1 MYLLVTSRLFHEDST
16 RFDNK
21 FQETTVKLPTETYS
35 VSVIDLRYYY
45 RYQLLPVLV
54 HVPVC
59 APSLDRFALQDPC
72 HHPTRASTHKTF
84 ETLKTE
90 ESQGLSPWL
99 LIYFFFAIKTFC
111 HNYSNIRNKYSII
124 LETHACSC
132 VPPPLSGRG
141 GVGLGTQL
149 PIQYHQS
156 ISGISPKHVGI
167 LTLFWQFGGFWCL
180 PKPA

>member
-54 HVPVC
+54 PIC

-90 ESQGLSPWL
+90 ESQGRSPWL
-99 LIYFFFAIKTFC
+99 LIYLFFPISARGSLPTGFETF
-111 HNYSNIRNKYSII
+111 
-124 LETHACSC
+124 
-132 VPPPLSGRG
+132 
-141 GVGLGTQL
+141 L
-149 PIQYHQS
+149 P
-156 ISGISPKHVGI
+156 
-167 LTLFWQFGGFWCL
+167 
-180 PKPA
+180 